1 MFQTG
6 RVDPVGEAVNIIRN
20 PFGRLSNTPAV
31 RQQSR
36 LGLAQSFE
44 RAGID
49 RQTRKPLRDIVV
61 QLARNALSFELLR
74 REQFRGQL
82 FQFRL
87 MPTQFLLG
95 SLAPGD
101 VDLEPD
107 ELNRHVGLIAKD
119 AHLIVQPAILPV
131 PMAES
136 VFIDMPLPFKS
147 G

>member
-6 RVDPVGEAVNIIRN
+6 GVEPVGEGVDVIRK
-20 PFGRLSNTPAV
+20 PFGCLSNIPTV
-31 RQQSR
+31 RQQGR
-36 LGLAQSFE
+36 LGCTQSFE

-49 RQTRKPLRDIVV
+49 RKTGKPLRDIVMQV
-61 QLARNALSFELLR
+61 ARNALSFELLR

-82 FQFRL
+82 LQFRL
-87 MPTQFLLG
+87 MPAQFLLS

-119 AHLIVQPAILPV
+119 AHLII
-131 PMAES
+131 
-136 VFIDMPLPFKS
+136 
-147 G
+147 